1 MIAAQYL
8 PEGFEIRDNQD
19 FTHTLLFRDTP
30 VTMEWIKALPVR
42 RSNWSV
48 DHNSEREL
56 FREVAVINTGRSH
69 TWFLTSEAPS
79 GVEVLGDHHWYTHG
93 VTRPVTAVA
102 GTEILV
108 LREGRFYIHAFLASR
123 HDVLIID
130 GGGACEMDVIGVPD
144 LYQPS
149 AQTLATLS
157 H

>member
-1 MIAAQYL
+1 MTHTKL
-8 PEGFEIRDNQD
+8 PEGFELRDNQD

-42 RSNWSV
+42 RSNMSV

-69 TWFLTSEAPS
+69 TWFLSSEELS
-79 GVEVLGDHHWYTHG
+79 EVGPLGESHWYRHG
-93 VTRPVTAVA
+93 VTRAVTAVA

-108 LREGRFYIHAFLASR
+108 LCRGRFYIHAFLASR

-130 GGGACEMDVIGVPD
+130 GGGACEMDNIDVPD